1 MPACRPLVVDRRAV
15 PLRGRP
21 RLVWA
26 GAAVVELSSN
36 AVYDPAS
43 NHWLPLPEPAKGAA
57 PPLPS
62 AGPERPWSANGRV
75 PEPMTRFAV
84 SVFGR
89 DRPGIVAAVTR
100 VLADAGCN
108 LEDTSMTILRG
119 HFAMMLVVAG
129 PAGLGEPQ
137 LRAGLDPVA
146 GRLDLQ
152 VSVRQVADE
161 VTTSGAG
168 GARYAA
174 AVYGADRPGLVARV
188 SEALAA
194 HQVNIVDLQTRVIG
208 EPDPVYAMHFELEV
222 PAGRAAQV
230 EADLAAVA
238 GELGVEV
245 SFHPDDADL
254 L

>member
-1 MPACRPLVVDRRAV
+1 MA
-15 PLRGRP
+15 
-21 RLVWA
+21 
-26 GAAVVELSSN
+26 
-36 AVYDPAS
+36 
-43 NHWLPLPEPAKGAA
+43 
-57 PPLPS
+57 
-62 AGPERPWSANGRV
+62 
-75 PEPMTRFAV
+75 RFAV
-84 SVFGR
+84 SLFGR

-119 HFAMMLVVAG
+119 HFAMMLVVTGPAEPGAAG
-129 PAGLGEPQ
+129 LEAGLG
-137 LRAGLDPVA
+137 PVA

-152 VSVRQVADE
+152 VGVRP
-161 VTTSGAG
+161 VTDDVTAAAGG

-194 HQVNIVDLQTRVIG
+194 HQVNIVDLQTRVVG
-208 EPDPVYAMHFELEV
+208 EPYPVYAMHFELEV
-222 PAGRAAQV
+222 PEGRAARA
-230 EADLAAVA
+230 EAGLRAAA

-245 SFHPDDADL
+245 SFHPDNADL

>member
-1 MPACRPLVVDRRAV
+1 
-15 PLRGRP
+15 
-21 RLVWA
+21 
-26 GAAVVELSSN
+26 
-36 AVYDPAS
+36 
-43 NHWLPLPEPAKGAA
+43 
-57 PPLPS
+57 
-62 AGPERPWSANGRV
+62 
-75 PEPMTRFAV
+75 MTRFAV

-188 SEALAA
+188 AEALAA
-194 HQVNIVDLQTRVIG
+194 HQVNIVDLQTRVVG

-222 PAGRAAQV
+222 PEGRAAQV
-230 EADLAAVA
+230 EAELSAVA
-238 GELGVEV
+238 DALGIEA

>member
-1 MPACRPLVVDRRAV
+1 MA
-15 PLRGRP
+15 
-21 RLVWA
+21 
-26 GAAVVELSSN
+26 
-36 AVYDPAS
+36 
-43 NHWLPLPEPAKGAA
+43 
-57 PPLPS
+57 
-62 AGPERPWSANGRV
+62 
-75 PEPMTRFAV
+75 RFAV

-119 HFAMMLVVAG
+119 HFAMMLVVTG
-129 PAGLGEPQ
+129 PAELGPADLEAGLG
-137 LRAGLDPVA
+137 PVA

-152 VSVRQVADE
+152 VSVRAVTDE
-161 VTTSGAG
+161 VTAAPGG

-188 SEALAA
+188 AEALAA
-194 HQVNIVDLQTRVIG
+194 HQVNIVDLQTRVVG

-222 PAGRAAQV
+222 PEGRAAQV
-230 EADLAAVA
+230 EADLGSVA
-238 GELGVEV
+238 DALGVEA

>member
-1 MPACRPLVVDRRAV
+1 MA
-15 PLRGRP
+15 
-21 RLVWA
+21 
-26 GAAVVELSSN
+26 
-36 AVYDPAS
+36 
-43 NHWLPLPEPAKGAA
+43 
-57 PPLPS
+57 
-62 AGPERPWSANGRV
+62 
-75 PEPMTRFAV
+75 RFTV

-108 LEDTSMTILRG
+108 LEDTSMTILGG
-119 HFAMMLVVAG
+119 HFAMMLVVTG
-129 PAGLGEPQ
+129 PAGVGPADLERGLG
-137 LRAGLDPVA
+137 PVA

-152 VSVRQVADE
+152 ASVRAVDDQVTAAAP
-161 VTTSGAG
+161 GG

-174 AVYGADRPGLVARV
+174 AVYGADRPGLVARL

-194 HQVNIVDLQTRVIG
+194 HQVNIVDLQTRVVG

-222 PAGRAAQV
+222 PAGRAPQV
-230 EADLAAVA
+230 EADLRAAAA
-238 GELGVEV
+238 GLGVEL

>member
-1 MPACRPLVVDRRAV
+1 
-15 PLRGRP
+15 
-21 RLVWA
+21 
-26 GAAVVELSSN
+26 
-36 AVYDPAS
+36 
-43 NHWLPLPEPAKGAA
+43 
-57 PPLPS
+57 
-62 AGPERPWSANGRV
+62 
-75 PEPMTRFAV
+75 MTRFAV

-129 PAGLGEPQ
+129 PGGVGEAE
-137 LRAGLDPVA
+137 LSAGLDPVA

-152 VSVRQVADE
+152 VSVREVADE
-161 VTTSGAG
+161 VTGAG
-168 GARYAA
+168 GRGARYAA

-194 HQVNIVDLQTRVIG
+194 HQVNIVDLQTRVSG

-222 PAGRAAQV
+222 PTGRA
-230 EADLAAVA
+230 
-238 GELGVEV
+238 
-245 SFHPDDADL
+245 P
-254 L
+254 

>member
-1 MPACRPLVVDRRAV
+1 MA
-15 PLRGRP
+15 
-21 RLVWA
+21 
-26 GAAVVELSSN
+26 
-36 AVYDPAS
+36 
-43 NHWLPLPEPAKGAA
+43 
-57 PPLPS
+57 
-62 AGPERPWSANGRV
+62 
-75 PEPMTRFAV
+75 RFAL

-108 LEDTSMTILRG
+108 LEDTPMTILRR
-119 HFAMMLVVAG
+119 HFAMMLVVTG
-129 PAGLGEPQ
+129 PAELGA
-137 LRAGLDPVA
+137 AGLEARLGPVA
-146 GRLDLQ
+146 SRLDLQ
-152 VSVRQVADE
+152 VGVRA
-161 VTTSGAG
+161 VTDDVTAAAGG

-194 HQVNIVDLQTRVIG
+194 HQVNIVDLQTRVVG

-222 PAGRAAQV
+222 PSGRADQV
-230 EADLAAVA
+230 ETDLRSVA
-238 GELGVEV
+238 HELGVEV